1 MKKGHPKGLYLLFVT
16 EMWERFSY
24 YGMRAL
30 FMLYMVQALLFD
42 KEFASQVYGSY
53 TGLVYL
59 TPLIGGYIADR
70 YWGNRRA
77 IVTGALV
84 MAAGQLLL
92 FASACNFHD
101 VALAKWLM
109 FCGLGLLVLGNGFFK
124 PNISTMVGHLY
135 AADDPRKD
143 AAFTIF
149 YMGVNLGSMIA
160 PLVCGLV
167 GNTGHPEDFKWGF
180 LASSIGMVLAAVI
193 FQCLKHRYVVSPD
206 GRPIGVAPQREPK
219 QAAVAAGTAATAGTA
234 GKKASARTWLMAGS
248 ILVLTLLF
256 SVNWS
261 AGDAGLWA
269 GADWIGSLIYATVI
283 VVPIAILTDRSL
295 TVQEKTHIGVIYVI
309 AFFVIFFWA
318 AYEQAGASL
327 TFFADEQTDRRILGW
342 EMPASY
348 FQSFNPVMIV
358 TLAPLFAMLW
368 SFLGRHGWEPS
379 SPRKQSAGLLL
390 LALGYLFIA
399 WGVKGVEPGEK
410 VSMLWLTG
418 LYLIHTMGELC
429 LAPIGLSLVYKL
441 SPARFSSLLMGVWY
455 LSTSA
460 ANKFAGL
467 LSGFYPEAGVQ
478 KSFLGYSITSLF
490 DFFLIFVV
498 LSGASAVVL
507 FLLSG
512 KLQRLMGDIK

>member
-42 KEFASQVYGSY
+42 KELASEVYGSY

-59 TPLIGGYIADR
+59 TPLIGGYMADR
-70 YWGNRRA
+70 YWGNCRS

-84 MAAGQLLL
+84 MAVGQLLL
-92 FASACNFHD
+92 FASACYFQD

-109 FCGLGLLVLGNGFFK
+109 FAGLGLLVLGNGFFK

-135 AADDPRKD
+135 TPGDSRKD

-180 LASSIGMVLAAVI
+180 LASSIGMLLAAVL
-193 FQCLKHRYVVSPD
+193 FQCFRGRYVVDPD
-206 GRPIGVAPQREPK
+206 GRPIGMPPVRQAKTAVHTAEPR
-219 QAAVAAGTAATAGTA
+219 Q
-234 GKKASARTWLMAGS
+234 AGS
-248 ILVLTLLF
+248 SHTVFMAVGILLLTLLF

-261 AGDAGLWA
+261 GDGEGLWA

-283 VVPIAILTDRSL
+283 VIPLAIITDRSL
-295 TVQEKTHIGVIYVI
+295 TRQEKTHIGVIYII
-309 AFFVIFFWA
+309 AFIVIFFWA

-327 TFFADEQTDRRILGW
+327 TFFADEQTDRMIFGW

-348 FQSFNPVMIV
+348 FQSFNATMIV
-358 TLAPLFAMLW
+358 ILAPLFASLW

-379 SPRKQSAGLLL
+379 SPRKQSLGLLL

-399 WGVKGVEPGEK
+399 FGVKNVEPGIK
-410 VSMLWLTG
+410 VSMVWLTG
-418 LYLIHTMGELC
+418 LYFIHTMGELC

-467 LSGFYPEAGVQ
+467 LSGLYPEEGIR
-478 KSFLGYSITSLF
+478 KSFLGYSVDNLF

-507 FLLSG
+507 FLFTG
-512 KLQRLMGDIK
+512 KLEKMMGDIK

>member
-1 MKKGHPKGLYLLFVT
+1 MNRTKGHPKGLYLLFVT

-42 KEFASQVYGSY
+42 KEEASQVYGSY

-70 YWGNRRA
+70 YWGNRRS
-77 IVTGALV
+77 IVAGAV
-84 MAAGQLLL
+84 TMALGQFLL
-92 FASACNFHD
+92 FLSACYFRE
-101 VALAKWLM
+101 VGMAKYLM
-109 FCGLGLLVLGNGFFK
+109 FCGLGLLILGNGFFK
-124 PNISTMVGHLY
+124 PNISTMVGRLY
-135 AADDPRKD
+135 RDDDVRKD
-143 AAFTIF
+143 SAFTIF
-149 YMGVNLGSMIA
+149 YMGVNVGSMFA
-160 PLVCGLV
+160 PLICGLV

-180 LASSIGMVLAAVI
+180 LAACIGMLVGATV
-193 FQCLKHRYVVSPD
+193 FQLFKNKYICDPEGNPVGTAPERKGMEGKNGKKVSAHGFLSVRTCCVV
-206 GRPIGVAPQREPK
+206 
-219 QAAVAAGTAATAGTA
+219 AGTV
-234 GKKASARTWLMAGS
+234 
-248 ILVLTLLF
+248 VLTLLF
-256 SVNWS
+256 SVNR
-261 AGDAGLWA
+261 DADAAYLFA
-269 GADWIGSLIYATVI
+269 GADWIGSLIYATAI
-283 VVPIAILTDRSL
+283 VMPVAIITDRSL
-295 TVQEKTHIGVIYVI
+295 SWNEKMRIAVIYII

-327 TFFADEQTDRRILGW
+327 TFFADEQTDRHIGGW

-358 TLAPLFAMLW
+358 VLAPLFASMW
-368 SFLGRHGWEPS
+368 SFLGRHGLEPS
-379 SPRKQSAGLLL
+379 SPRKQAIGLLL
-390 LALGYLFIA
+390 LSMGYLYIA
-399 WGVKGVEPGEK
+399 FGVRGVEPGVK
-410 VSMLWLTG
+410 VSMVWLTG

-467 LSGFYPEAGVQ
+467 LSGYYPEEGAAR
-478 KSFLGYSITSLF
+478 SFMGYRIENLF
-490 DFFLIFVV
+490 DFFMLFVFM
-498 LSGASAVVL
+498 SGIAAVVL

-512 KLQRLMGDIK
+512 KLRKMMEAHAN